1 MDSHNSSLNGI
12 KNSREKVVV
21 RILIFSFLFSDK
33 KYSVFDY
40 FVILKITYSLDLLK
54 LGVGNYC
61 RFINFQNFKNCRE
74 TNLRK
79 RPTNL
84 TQMVLNTADG

>member
-1 MDSHNSSLNGI
+1 MDSHNSSLNVI
-12 KNSREKVVV
+12 KNSREKVV
-21 RILIFSFLFSDK
+21 RILIFSFVLSDK

-40 FVILKITYSLDLLK
+40 FVILTITYSLDLLK

>member
-1 MDSHNSSLNGI
+1 MDSHNSSLNVI

-54 LGVGNYC
+54 LSVGNYF